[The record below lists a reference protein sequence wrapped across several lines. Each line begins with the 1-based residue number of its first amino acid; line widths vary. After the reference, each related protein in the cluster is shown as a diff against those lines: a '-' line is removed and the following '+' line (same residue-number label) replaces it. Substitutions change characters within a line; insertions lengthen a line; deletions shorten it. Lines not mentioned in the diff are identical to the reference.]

1 MTFGEVLGA
10 SAFGVVALFALVFAI
25 CNARRRYGWVDVTWC
40 VGVALV
46 VITGAVTMEVT
57 TARSCLVAGMVALW
71 ALRLA
76 SHLAA
81 RLRAH
86 ERAGRD
92 DPRYERMAAA
102 AKRPAIVFFAFFQ
115 AQAMF
120 VLLFA
125 LTPLAA
131 MQREGPLDSLDLI
144 GVTVWFIGVVLS
156 GLADRQL
163 RAARTSTDTGVCE
176 RGLWS
181 WSRHPNYFFE
191 WVSSCGFIFIGA
203 ADPVFGAICFATP
216 TAELLLLFTVT
227 GIAPAEIS
235 SLHRRKAKYV
245 SYQDR
250 VPRFVPFLPEER
262 AVLAR
267 LQTGSDS

>member
-1 MTFGEVLGA
+1 MTFGEVFGA
-10 SAFGVVALFALVFAI
+10 SALGVVLLFAMIFAI
-25 CNARRRYGWVDVTWC
+25 CRARGRYGWVDVTWSIA
-40 VGVALV
+40 VALV
-46 VITGAVTMEVT
+46 VVTSAVLNEATS
-57 TARSCLVAGMVALW
+57 ARSWLVVAMVTLW
-71 ALRLA
+71 SLRLA
-76 SHLAA
+76 SHLTV
-81 RLRAH
+81 RLRAL

-102 AKRPAIVFFAFFQ
+102 ATNPTRVFFGFFQ

-120 VLLFA
+120 ALLFA

-131 MQREGPLDSLDLI
+131 MRRAGPLDALDLL

-156 GLADRQL
+156 GLADSQL
-163 RAARTSTDTGVCE
+163 RAARSATNTDVCD

-191 WVSSCGFIFIGA
+191 WISGCGYIFIGA

-216 TAELLLLFTVT
+216 TVELLLLFTAT

-235 SLHRRKAKYV
+235 SLHRRKARYV
-245 SYQDR
+245 AYQHR
-250 VPRFVPFLPEER
+250 VARFVPFLPEER
-262 AVLAR
+262 AAPLR
-267 LQTGSDS
+267 LKTGSDS